1 MSEKTRLIAE
11 CKRLDPALRVQEMLV
26 PQGSVFQ
33 LVLGDG
39 TTMRMQF
46 ERHRWSLAQQRDV
59 KLRMLREA
67 LIALRFVPR
76 GTSKADVCTRCGG
89 TGRDPEHAGA
99 CGLCRPNEE
108 AQPCSA

>member
-11 CKRLDPALRVQEMLV
+11 CKRLDPAFRVQETLV
-26 PQGSVFQ
+26 PQGTVFQ

-46 ERHRWSLAQQRDV
+46 ERHRWSLAQQREV

-76 GTSKADVCTRCGG
+76 ATVPPHKQSLVSATEFLKSKLTE
-89 TGRDPEHAGA
+89 TEPK
-99 CGLCRPNEE
+99 
-108 AQPCSA
+108 CSA